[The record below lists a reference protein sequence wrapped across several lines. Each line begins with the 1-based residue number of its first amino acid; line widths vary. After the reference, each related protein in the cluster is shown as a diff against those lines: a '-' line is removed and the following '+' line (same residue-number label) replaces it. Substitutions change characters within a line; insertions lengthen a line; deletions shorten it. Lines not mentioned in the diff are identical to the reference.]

1 MGYKAETV
9 SATVSHLNLN
19 FFLPAIQREFVWSPD
34 KVIQL
39 FDSLMR
45 GYPIS
50 SFLYWEL
57 KPENRDKWQV
67 YRFIDD
73 AREGGSHNTLA
84 STDGVQQLTL
94 VLDGQQRLTSL
105 LLGLKGTY
113 TVKKKY
119 KKKKFAESWSKQKL
133 YLNLLK
139 DPHVEEED
147 GEQGVRYGFAFFEN
161 EPPNGHDAYWLKVGR
176 VLDFDSEDAFD
187 TFKDEQEEKL
197 PGSCTKDQMRLFRS
211 NLERFYRAIWKEQPI
226 AYHTE
231 YDQEYDRVLD
241 IFVRANEGGVKLSK
255 SDLLLSMVTAKWGEV
270 NAREEIYGFVDHIN
284 DDLPR
289 RNNFDKDFL
298 MKTCLVLS
306 DLPVEYKVK
315 NFNNQNLDLIKGKW
329 KGIQEAIDKGVR
341 LVNSFGIDRETLI
354 GQNAVIPIIYYCY
367 KHARLTLGG
376 TTPFDVENAGRM
388 RMWLTTALL
397 RNVFSGQSDTALRTT
412 RQVLSTTKGEDVY
425 PIDLLNSEMAKR
437 GKPSAFDTDAID
449 EVLSLTYGEP
459 RTFLALSLLYP
470 DDSWAAD
477 PHVDHIFPRKL
488 LSKKHMNERGIPADE
503 QEKLSEL
510 LHSIGNLELLNAKEN
525 EEKSGQEFEKWITT
539 RHDSFITRH
548 LITPDQKLWKLENF
562 EEFVEAREA
571 LIRQRLESLFG
582 KPLEGVP
589 ASVLGA

>member
-9 SATVSHLNLN
+9 SATVSHLNFN
-19 FFLPAIQREFVWSPD
+19 FFLPAIQREFVWSTD

-67 YRFIDD
+67 YRFVEN
-73 AREGGSHNTLA
+73 AREGGSHNDLA
-84 STDGVQQLTL
+84 NTDGVQQLTL

-113 TVKKKY
+113 TIKKKY
-119 KKKKFAESWSKQKL
+119 KRKTFADSWSKQKL

-139 DPHVEEED
+139 DPRFEEED

-161 EPPNGHDAYWLKVGR
+161 DPPNSSVAYWLKVGR
-176 VLDFDSEDAFD
+176 VLDFDSEDTFD
-187 TFKDEQEEKL
+187 KFKDEQEEKL
-197 PGSCTKDQMRLFRS
+197 PGSSTRDQIRLFRS
-211 NLERFYRAIWKEQPI
+211 NLERLYRAIWKEQPI

-241 IFVRANEGGVKLSK
+241 IFVRANEGGVKLGK

-329 KGIQEAIDKGVR
+329 KGIQDAIEKGVR

-354 GQNAVIPIIYYCY
+354 SQNAVVPIIYYCY
-367 KHARLTLGG
+367 RHPKLTLGG
-376 TTPFDVENAGRM
+376 TTPFDVESGARM
-388 RMWLTTALL
+388 RLWLTTALL

-412 RQVLSTTKGEDVY
+412 RQVLASADEGQTY
-425 PIDLLNSEMAKR
+425 PLELLNAEMAKR
-437 GKPSAFDTDAID
+437 GKPSAFDADAIE
-449 EVLSLTYGEP
+449 EVLSLNYGEP
-459 RTFLALSLLYP
+459 RTFLVLSLLYP
-470 DDSWAAD
+470 DNSWALD

-488 LSKKHMNERGIPADE
+488 FSKKYMNERGIPVEE
-503 QEKLSEL
+503 QEKLSVL
-510 LHSIGNLELLNAKEN
+510 LHSIANLELLTAKEN
-525 EEKSGQEFEKWITT
+525 EEKSGQEFEKWIAT
-539 RHDSFITRH
+539 RHDSFVAGH
-548 LITPDQKLWKLENF
+548 LIPTDQKLWKLENF
-562 EEFVEAREA
+562 EKFVETREA
-571 LIRQRLESLFG
+571 LIREQLESLFAKHPEEATG
-582 KPLEGVP
+582 
-589 ASVLGA
+589 AVLGG

>member
-9 SATVSHLNLN
+9 SATVSHLNFN
-19 FFLPAIQREFVWSPD
+19 FFLPAIQREFVWSTD

-67 YRFIDD
+67 YRFVEN
-73 AREGGSHNTLA
+73 AREGGSHNELA
-84 STDGVQQLTL
+84 NTDGVQQLTL

-113 TVKKKY
+113 TIKKKY
-119 KKKKFAESWSKQKL
+119 KRKKFAESWSKQKL

-139 DPHVEEED
+139 DPRFEEED

-161 EPPNGHDAYWLKVGR
+161 DPPNSREAYWLKVGR
-176 VLDFDSEDAFD
+176 VLDFDSEDTFD
-187 TFKDEQEEKL
+187 KFKDEQEEKL
-197 PGSCTKDQMRLFRS
+197 PGTSTKDQIRLFRS
-211 NLERFYRAIWKEQPI
+211 NLERLYRAIWKEQPI

-289 RNNFDKDFL
+289 RNSFDKDFL

-306 DLPVEYKVK
+306 DLAVEYKVK

-329 KGIQEAIDKGVR
+329 KGIQDAIEKGVR

-354 GQNAVIPIIYYCY
+354 SQNAVVPIIYYCY
-367 KHARLTLGG
+367 RHPKLTLGG
-376 TTPFDVENAGRM
+376 TTPFDVENGARM
-388 RMWLTTALL
+388 RLWLTTALL

-412 RQVLSTTKGEDVY
+412 RQVLSTADAGLTY
-425 PIDLLNSEMAKR
+425 PLELLNAEMAKR
-437 GKPSAFDTDAID
+437 GKPSAFDADAIE
-449 EVLSLTYGEP
+449 EVLSLNYGEP

-470 DDSWAAD
+470 DNSWALD

-488 LSKKHMNERGIPADE
+488 FSKKYLNERGIPVEE
-503 QEKLSEL
+503 QDTLSEL
-510 LHSIGNLELLNAKEN
+510 LHSTANLELLTAKEN
-525 EEKSGQEFEKWITT
+525 EEKSGQEFEKWIAT
-539 RHDSFITRH
+539 RHNSFVVRH
-548 LITPDQKLWKLENF
+548 LIPTDRKLWKLENF
-562 EEFVEAREA
+562 EKFIETREA
-571 LIRQRLESLFG
+571 LIRERLESLFVKHPETVAG
-582 KPLEGVP
+582 
-589 ASVLGA
+589 AVLGG

>member
-9 SATVSHLNLN
+9 SATVSHLNFN
-19 FFLPAIQREFVWSPD
+19 FFLPAIQREFVWSTD

-67 YRFIDD
+67 YRFVEN
-73 AREGGSHNTLA
+73 AREGGSHNELA
-84 STDGVQQLTL
+84 NTDGVQQLTL

-113 TVKKKY
+113 TIKKKY
-119 KKKKFAESWSKQKL
+119 KRKKFAESWSKQKL

-139 DPHVEEED
+139 DPRFEEED

-161 EPPNGHDAYWLKVGR
+161 DPPNSDDAYWLKVGR
-176 VLDFDSEDAFD
+176 VLDFDSEDTFD
-187 TFKDEQEEKL
+187 KFKDEQEEKL
-197 PGSCTKDQMRLFRS
+197 PGSSTKDQIRLFRS
-211 NLERFYRAIWKEQPI
+211 NLERLYRAIWKEQPI

-306 DLPVEYKVK
+306 DLAVEYKVK

-329 KGIQEAIDKGVR
+329 KGIQDAIEKGVR

-354 GQNAVIPIIYYCY
+354 SQNAVVPIIYYCY
-367 KHARLTLGG
+367 RHPKLTLGG
-376 TTPFDVENAGRM
+376 TTPFDVENGARM
-388 RMWLTTALL
+388 RLWLTTALL

-412 RQVLSTTKGEDVY
+412 RQVLSTADAGLPY
-425 PIDLLNSEMAKR
+425 PLELLNAEMAKR
-437 GKPSAFDTDAID
+437 GKPSVFDADAIE
-449 EVLSLTYGEP
+449 EVLSLSYSEP

-470 DDSWAAD
+470 DNSWALD

-488 LSKKHMNERGIPADE
+488 FSKKYMNERGIPVEE
-503 QEKLSEL
+503 QEKLSVL
-510 LHSIGNLELLNAKEN
+510 LHSIANLELLTAKEN
-525 EEKSGQEFEKWITT
+525 EEKSGQEFEKWIAT
-539 RHDSFITRH
+539 RHDSFVERH
-548 LITPDQKLWKLENF
+548 LIPGDRKLWKLENF
-562 EEFVEAREA
+562 EKFVETREA
-571 LIRQRLESLFG
+571 LIRERLESLFAKHPEEIAG
-582 KPLEGVP
+582 
-589 ASVLGA
+589 AVLGG

>member
-9 SATVSHLNLN
+9 SATVSRLNFN
-19 FFLPAIQREFVWSPD
+19 FFLPAIQREFVWATD

-67 YRFIDD
+67 YQFIED
-73 AREGGSHNTLA
+73 AREGGSHNLLA
-84 STDGVQQLTL
+84 NTDGVQQLTL

-105 LLGLKGTY
+105 LLGLRGTY

-139 DPHVEEED
+139 DPRFEEED
-147 GEQGVRYGFAFFEN
+147 GEQGIRYGFGFFEN
-161 EPPNGHDAYWLKVGR
+161 EPLNSNDAFWLKVGR

-187 TFKDEQEEKL
+187 KFKDKLEEKL
-197 PGSCTKDQMRLFRS
+197 PGNCTKDQMRLFRS
-211 NLERFYRAIWKEQPI
+211 NLERLYRAIWKEQPI

-289 RNNFDKDFL
+289 HNNFDKDFL

-306 DLPVEYKVK
+306 DLAVGYKVK
-315 NFNNQNLDLIKGKW
+315 NFNNQNLDLIKTKW

-354 GQNAVIPIIYYCY
+354 GQNAVIPILYYCY
-367 KHARLTLGG
+367 KHPKLTLGG
-376 TTPFDVENAGRM
+376 TTTFDVESAARM
-388 RMWLTTALL
+388 RLWLTTALL

-412 RQVLSTTKGEDVY
+412 RQVLSAMKTDDAY
-425 PIDLLNSEMAKR
+425 PIEMLNSEMAKR
-437 GKPSAFDTDAID
+437 GKPSAFDADAIE
-449 EVLSLTYGEP
+449 EVLSLAYGEP

-470 DDSWAAD
+470 DNNWSVD
-477 PHVDHIFPRKL
+477 PHVDHIFPRRL
-488 LSKKHMNERGIPADE
+488 FSKKYMNERGIPADE

-539 RHDSFITRH
+539 RHGSFIARH
-548 LITPDQKLWKLENF
+548 FIPSDQKLWKLENF
-562 EEFVEAREA
+562 EKFVEAREA

-582 KPLEGVP
+582 TQQVNMT
-589 ASVLGA
+589 ASVIEG

>member
-9 SATVSHLNLN
+9 SATVSRLNSN

-67 YRFIDD
+67 YRFIED
-73 AREGGSHNTLA
+73 ARERGSHNTLA
-84 STDGVQQLTL
+84 NTDGVQQLTL
-94 VLDGQQRLTSL
+94 VLDGQQRLTSI

-113 TVKKKY
+113 TIKKKW
-119 KKKKFAESWSKQKL
+119 KKKKFADSWSKQKL

-139 DPHVEEED
+139 DPRVEEED
-147 GEQGVRYGFAFFEN
+147 GEQGIRYGFAFHEN
-161 EPPNGHDAYWLKVGR
+161 EPPNGKDAYWLKVGR
-176 VLDFDSEDAFD
+176 VLDFDNEDAFD
-187 TFKDEQEEKL
+187 KFKDEQEEKL

-211 NLERFYRAIWKEQPI
+211 NLERLYRAIWKEQPI

-284 DDLPR
+284 DNLPR

-306 DLPVEYKVK
+306 DLQVEYKVK

-329 KGIQEAIDKGVR
+329 KGIQEAIEKGVR

-367 KHARLTLGG
+367 KHPKLKLGG
-376 TTPFDVENAGRM
+376 STPFDVECAARM
-388 RMWLTTALL
+388 RLWLTTALL

-412 RQVLSTTKGEDVY
+412 REVLSDPNNGDAY
-425 PIDLLNSEMAKR
+425 PIDVLNSEMAKR
-437 GKPSAFDTDAID
+437 GKPSAFDADAIE

-470 DDSWAAD
+470 DNSWSVD
-477 PHVDHIFPRKL
+477 PHVDHIFPKKL
-488 LSKKHMNERGIPADE
+488 FSKKHMNERGIPAEE

-510 LHSIGNLELLNAKEN
+510 LHSVGNLELLSAKEN

-548 LITPDQKLWKLENF
+548 LIPADQKLWKLEKF
-562 EEFVEAREA
+562 EKFVEAREV

-582 KPLEGVP
+582 KQPEDKT
-589 ASVLGA
+589 ASGLGT